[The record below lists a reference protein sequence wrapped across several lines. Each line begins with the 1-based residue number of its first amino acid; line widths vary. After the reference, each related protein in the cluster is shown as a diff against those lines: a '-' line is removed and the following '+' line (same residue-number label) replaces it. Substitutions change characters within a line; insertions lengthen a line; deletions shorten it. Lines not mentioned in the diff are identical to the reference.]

1 MLQSSHYFIFTPDN
15 FDGFLDDPFFDEIE
29 AEEDPFGTETK
40 NRELCILPIIYFN
53 CGRSNIIV

>member
-40 NRELCILPIIYFN
+40 NRELCILFA
-53 CGRSNIIV
+53 